1 MSDKQDLIE
10 DLMKDEKQRTLKGT
24 FYFIVFSISV
34 IVGTFQILE
43 MAVYPIDPW
52 VLRAL
57 HFGAVMA
64 IGLLTY
70 SARKQSSKNNPSVF
84 DIIMAGLIIC
94 SALYITLNYSEIL
107 GRVGVDP
114 TRWDVFFG
122 SIALVG
128 LLEVTRRTTGWALPI
143 LAILFLVY
151 AYFGSYMPGALWHK
165 GYSIERIISYV
176 FSMSGI
182 YSIPLGVAA
191 TYVFLFILFG
201 TFLEISGAGKFFID
215 LAYSLAGRFR
225 GGPAKV
231 AVLASALMGTVNGTS
246 VANVAT
252 TGVFT
257 IPLMKRVGYK
267 SSFAGSVEAVASTG
281 GQILPPVMGAGAF
294 IMADITGIP
303 YSSIIIAALIPAILY
318 FLSVIMMVDLEAGK
332 LGLKGMPQKE
342 LPSLTKILKKQGY
355 LIVPLVVL
363 LFSLVILQ
371 NSPVRAALWA
381 IASLIVLSWFG
392 KDKVFLKKFFK
403 AISNS
408 FKMMVQI
415 TSACASAGI
424 IIGVFTLTGVGA
436 QLARFIMQFSGGFIW
451 IALICVMILCILLG
465 MGLPTVAAY
474 ALAASTV
481 APPLVEL
488 GIPALTAHLFI
499 FYFSCL
505 STITP
510 PVALSAFAGA
520 AIANAPPM
528 KVAWSAVKLG
538 TVAFIVP
545 YLFVMNQG
553 LLLQGNLGDI
563 VLPVGT
569 AILGI
574 FILSSGLQGFVFNN
588 MTLFARVVSIL
599 CATIAMLPIGYF
611 SFLGIIAFLI
621 ILVFNKKGELGVKN
635 MAA

>member
-10 DLMKDEKQRTLKGT
+10 DLMKDEKQRALKGT

-231 AVLASALMGTVNGTS
+231 AVLASALMGSVNGTS

>member
-10 DLMKDEKQRTLKGT
+10 DLMKDEKQRALKGT

-231 AVLASALMGTVNGTS
+231 AVLASALMGSVNGTS

-342 LPSLTKILKKQGY
+342 LPSLTKILKKQG
-355 LIVPLVVL
+355 
-363 LFSLVILQ
+363 
-371 NSPVRAALWA
+371 
-381 IASLIVLSWFG
+381 
-392 KDKVFLKKFFK
+392 
-403 AISNS
+403 
-408 FKMMVQI
+408 
-415 TSACASAGI
+415 
-424 IIGVFTLTGVGA
+424 
-436 QLARFIMQFSGGFIW
+436 
-451 IALICVMILCILLG
+451 
-465 MGLPTVAAY
+465 
-474 ALAASTV
+474 
-481 APPLVEL
+481 
-488 GIPALTAHLFI
+488 
-499 FYFSCL
+499 
-505 STITP
+505 
-510 PVALSAFAGA
+510 
-520 AIANAPPM
+520 
-528 KVAWSAVKLG
+528 
-538 TVAFIVP
+538 
-545 YLFVMNQG
+545 
-553 LLLQGNLGDI
+553 
-563 VLPVGT
+563 
-569 AILGI
+569 
-574 FILSSGLQGFVFNN
+574 
-588 MTLFARVVSIL
+588 
-599 CATIAMLPIGYF
+599 
-611 SFLGIIAFLI
+611 
-621 ILVFNKKGELGVKN
+621 
-635 MAA
+635 